1 MLKYK
6 IIFFIV
12 LTTVLEVSAQR
23 NYLES
28 LGENKLSSL
37 AFTRSGNNL
46 VVATTYLLDS
56 VNDVNGRCVPILAF
70 ANSET
75 GHITYT
81 AIGDTTRIND
91 EMLFVQMIE
100 VLNDSMINIIG
111 NGVINFYN
119 TPNDFFVFKIK
130 FNIFSNTA
138 IIYKYPIISKVSFS
152 PRIINVKKISINNQ
166 QIYYGVFRPSNDD
179 IDLSSFFIKTDL
191 NDSLLFHRIE
201 SGEKDNVYGYPLG
214 TIINRND
221 SLVAFNTYTNHYGEI
236 NLLDQDS
243 FKILS
248 QFQFWRGFSPQLG
261 QNNLYSTNRCEIS
274 TQHINN
280 NIYQLIVS
288 DTLNELDGLFERY
301 SIRKLNVNNYNI
313 THGTVLFPNFDFPH
327 DDYYANYWSM
337 NNALLVNESRNTVFA
352 YLNSIN
358 TKQQFILYKF
368 DTALNITWYKDFVF
382 DQNNL
387 YNRYTV
393 EDMLQTDDGVYLIGK
408 ITDRSVNP
416 LVQKSFLYFI
426 SNDGHV
432 TGINNKELVAFTSY
446 IYPNPAQTNFNIPT
460 GTQKVNI
467 INNVGQL
474 VLNTDNPN
482 NNTVDISML
491 QPGIYIVQLF
501 INNQWVS
508 NKLVKQ

>member
-1 MLKYK
+1 MFRLLLSLLFTIALLSQVKGQK
-6 IIFFIV
+6 
-12 LTTVLEVSAQR
+12 
-23 NYLES
+23 NYLNSIEQ
-28 LGENKLSSL
+28 NKLSSSI
-37 AFTRSGNNL
+37 FTRSGNNL

-56 VNDVNGRCVPILAF
+56 VKDINGRCVPMLF
-70 ANSET
+70 FVNTET
-75 GHITYT
+75 GNIIYKT
-81 AIGDTTRIND
+81 IGDTTKIND
-91 EMLFVQMIE
+91 EICFTRIVETI
-100 VLNDSMINIIG
+100 NDSLIEIIG
-111 NGVINFYN
+111 YGISNYN
-119 TPNDFFVFKIK
+119 TYPNDYFIFKRTYNQYTESWNL
-130 FNIFSNTA
+130 F
-138 IIYKYPIISKVSFS
+138 KYPLLTNVNFLTKSLKVRKFYFND
-152 PRIINVKKISINNQ
+152 RN
-166 QIYYGVFRPSNDD
+166 IYYGNISFEFQAMKLSSYFVLTNNHDSLIYKKVEYGSNDA
-179 IDLSSFFIKTDL
+179 
-191 NDSLLFHRIE
+191 
-201 SGEKDNVYGYPLG
+201 VYGYPVG
-214 TIINRND
+214 TLINRND
-221 SLVAFNTYTNHYGEI
+221 SLIAFNSATNYYGEI
-236 NLLDQDS
+236 NVLSSDS

-248 QFQFWRGFSPQLG
+248 QFNFWRGFSEGLG
-261 QNNLYSTNRCEIS
+261 DNHLYSTNRHNI
-274 TQHINN
+274 TTINRNN
-280 NIYQLIVS
+280 NVYQLIVC
-288 DTLNELDGLFERY
+288 DTFNKTDGLFERY

-313 THGTVLFPNFDFPH
+313 KRGTILPVNFDYPH
-327 DDYYANYWSM
+327 DFYYSMYWSM
-337 NNALLVNESRNTVFA
+337 NNALLVNEPRNTVFA

-474 VLNTDNPN
+474 VLNTDNPHN
-482 NNTVDISML
+482 KTIDVSML
-491 QPGIYIVQLF
+491 KPGIYIVQLF

-508 NKLVKQ
+508 NKLVKP

>member
-1 MLKYK
+1 MFKRIMLLLFTLAILSQVKGQK
-6 IIFFIV
+6 NFLSSI
-12 LTTVLEVSAQR
+12 EQ
-23 NYLES
+23 
-28 LGENKLSSL
+28 NKLSSF

-56 VNDVNGRCVPILAF
+56 ATNVNGRCIPMLLFV
-70 ANSET
+70 NSAST
-75 GHITYT
+75 NIQFLP
-81 AIGDTTRIND
+81 IGDTTKVND
-91 EMLFVQMIE
+91 EILFPKIIE
-100 VLNDSMINIIG
+100 TPRDSILNIIG
-111 NGVINFYN
+111 LGITNYFYRNNDYFIYKIIYN
-119 TPNDFFVFKIK
+119 T
-130 FNIFSNTA
+130 NTKVSQTF
-138 IIYKYPIISKVSFS
+138 KYPLLSNSVVQPKIFRVSKLDFDST
-152 PRIINVKKISINNQ
+152 
-166 QIYYGVFRPSNDD
+166 QIYYGRCGINNDARV
-179 IDLSSFFIKTDL
+179 LNSFFIKTTKY
-191 NDSLLFHRIE
+191 DSLLFSKIE
-201 SGEKDNVYGYPLG
+201 LGEKDDVYGYPLG
-214 TIINRND
+214 TLFNRNN
-221 SLVAFNTYTNHYGEI
+221 SIIAFNHETNKYGEI
-236 NLLDQDS
+236 NELSSDS
-243 FKILS
+243 FNIVS
-248 QFQFWRGFSPQLG
+248 QFKFWRGFSEGLG
-261 QNNLYSTNRCEIS
+261 DNHLYSTNRYDVG
-274 TQHINN
+274 TVQKNN
-280 NIYQLIVS
+280 NVYQLIVC
-288 DTLNELDGLFERY
+288 DTFNSVDGLFERY
-301 SIRKLNVNNYNI
+301 SIRKLNFNNYNI
-313 THGTVLFPNFDFPH
+313 ERGTILPINFDYPH
-327 DDYYANYWSM
+327 DFYYSMYSSM
-337 NNALLVNESRNTVFA
+337 NNALLVYESRNTVFA

-508 NKLVKQ
+508 NKLVKP